1 MAMSTSTTRPAEAQ
15 LEARINA
22 TVARVFAGVAELRHQ
37 LRFKLRLGRTVLD
50 AGVADYVE
58 GRADIIVY
66 QADVALAV
74 LELKRE
80 GLPLTKDDEEQG
92 RSYALLA
99 QAPLLVITN
108 GVDTKIFQTHD
119 MVSLAGTTINATE
132 IAKRFEAAA
141 ISARAGT
148 SSAISKLLGADLAAP
163 AVAALTAIELE
174 ELTGDWVTGERF
186 VRDFLVPRNATN
198 EVKAALRDGKHK
210 IILVSGPPLS
220 GKSSVLREVALKSA
234 NEPWDVLYVE
244 GSSCSEGLF
253 RRLANALAVQFSWPA
268 STDESRIWLRQLSS
282 RSERVL
288 VLCLDSLPLASS
300 KLLSELDELLTSFG
314 DQLRIVIAVDEND
327 VDPLVLR
334 PNGRERTRIGRRCA
348 RVEVGNYD
356 DEEFEVARR
365 ELGALGGGLVY
376 GAQYAPEL
384 RAPWVLR
391 AAAATRMQG
400 LPDGETVV
408 LPPLLGPEMFAVADV
423 RFASLGQ
430 LRDDLGRLASVYLD
444 DVNSKRQ
451 HGDALASMYLFSI
464 RQEVVRQH
472 LERDAIRELLQA
484 GLLRRGKAYSG
495 DVVYLVRVPE
505 LFGQELASRLA
516 TLLSRRVRKSADEA
530 AKWLIS
536 NCSRIPLGD
545 AIGAHAISKSLPEMG
560 ASLYLELVNGLLKQP
575 PRKERLAPG
584 SRLVTLLPSVGL
596 VDIEIGKDGTMTLR
610 PRDEGARPVK
620 VEIDE
625 DEDLNT
631 ISNMDGWLILSQ
643 MREFRLALV
652 DENEELFNVAMP
664 LLLELGTCS
673 EVLRRPGR
681 NLEEFHVH
689 QIDGG
694 EISCFKNGIAEP
706 VTWAISEL
714 LVHDIPGV
722 NRDAWV
728 QEAAGSGSA
737 PLVNR
742 LGQALSHI
750 SELRHMNAWAQDM
763 LERYYRP
770 ALAHLPQFH

>member
-1 MAMSTSTTRPAEAQ
+1 MSITTTHPTEAQ

-22 TVARVFAGVAELRHQ
+22 TLARVFAGVTELRHQ

-58 GRADIIVY
+58 GRADVIVY

-92 RSYALLA
+92 QSYALLS

-108 GVDTKIFQTHD
+108 GADTKIFQTHD
-119 MVSLAGTTINATE
+119 MEPLAGTAIDATE
-132 IAKRFEAAA
+132 IAKRFKAAA

-148 SSAISKLLGADLAAP
+148 SSAISKLLGSDLSAP
-163 AVAALTAIELE
+163 AVAALTTTELE
-174 ELTGDWVTGERF
+174 ELTGDWLAGERF
-186 VRDFLVPRNATN
+186 VRDFLVSRRATN
-198 EVKAALRDGKHK
+198 EVKSALRDGKHK
-210 IILVSGPPLS
+210 IVLVSGPPLS
-220 GKSSVLREVALKSA
+220 GKSSVLREIALNSA

-253 RRLANALAVQFSWPA
+253 RRLANALAVQFAWPA
-268 STDESRIWLRQLSS
+268 STDESRVWLRQLSN
-282 RSERVL
+282 RSVRML
-288 VLCLDSLPLASS
+288 VLCLDSLPPTSS
-300 KLLSELDELLTSFG
+300 NLLSELDELLTSFG
-314 DQLRIVIAVDEND
+314 DQLRVVVAVDEND
-327 VDPLVLR
+327 VDQLVLK
-334 PNGRERTRIGRRCA
+334 PNRRERTRIGRRSTV
-348 RVEVGNYD
+348 VEVGNYD
-356 DEEFEVARR
+356 DEEFDLARR
-365 ELGALGGGLVY
+365 ELGVLGGGFVH

-400 LPDGETVV
+400 VPHGETVV
-408 LPPLLGPEMFAVADV
+408 LPPILGPEVFAVADD

-430 LRDDLGRLASVYLD
+430 LRDDLGRLALAYLD
-444 DVNSKRQ
+444 DLDSKRH
-451 HGDALASMYLFSI
+451 HGDALASMHIFSI
-464 RQEVVRQH
+464 RQDVVRQN
-472 LERDAIRELLQA
+472 LDRDAIRELLQA
-484 GLLRRGKAYSG
+484 GLLKRGKALSG
-495 DVVYLVRVPE
+495 DVVYVVRVPE
-505 LFGQELASRLA
+505 LFGHELASRLA
-516 TLLSRRVRKSADEA
+516 KLLSRQVRKSADEA
-530 AKWLIS
+530 AKWLILK
-536 NCSRIPLGD
+536 CSKIPLGD
-545 AIGAHAISKSLPEMG
+545 AIGAHAISESLEEMG
-560 ASLYLELVNGLLKQP
+560 GSLYLDLVNGLLKQP
-575 PRKERLAPG
+575 PRIERLAPG
-584 SRLVTLLPSVGL
+584 SRVVTLLPNVGL
-596 VDIEIGKDGTMTLR
+596 VDMEIGKGGTMTLR
-610 PRDEGARPVK
+610 PRGEGAQPVQ

-625 DEDLNT
+625 DEDLSM
-631 ISNMDGWLILSQ
+631 ISSMDGWLILSQ

-652 DENEELFNVAMP
+652 DENEQLFNVAVP

-673 EVLRRPGR
+673 EILRRPGR
-681 NLEEFHVH
+681 NLEEFHAH

-728 QEAAGSGSA
+728 QEAASSGSA

-750 SELRHMNAWAQDM
+750 SELQDMNAWAKEM
-763 LERYYRP
+763 LEKYYKP
-770 ALAHLPQFH
+770 ALAKLPQFH